1 MLKAFWA
8 EFGEFELCGIY
19 DENLCGEFGFVEKPF
34 TASRVFSL
42 NNASVYEI
50 YFVNFGKDGI
60 EISQLGA
67 IFDFKEN
74 ESFFQNSKFTATADT
89 YKITAQKA
97 VEEV

>member
-1 MLKAFWA
+1 M
-8 EFGEFELCGIY
+8 G
-19 DENLCGEFGFVEKPF
+19 NLVLWKSPLQP
-34 TASRVFSL
+34 SRVFSL